1 MYKRSIVIALVVL
14 TVTCVYI
21 KSIVDLQ
28 NDKRQIQEELL
39 QNEGLLLTAKD
50 EIKATQDLLNN
61 QIQKNET
68 LIAEIDSLQLE
79 LETLKKEHET
89 LKKEYEILKKEHEEC
104 KKLIDFVDLDAPTNQ
119 RMKSYMDYRAITAK
133 TSRQYILQHTLA
145 YTGDYGLRMVNGRYC
160 VALGSYYT
168 KTIGQYVDIELE
180 NGKII
185 HGILADQKSDAH
197 TDAMNQIHSDG
208 SVVEFVVDGTVFDPA
223 VIKHTG
229 DISYLN
235 GWDSKVVKIRVYDTI
250 EDF

>member
-1 MYKRSIVIALVVL
+1 MYKRSIAIALVVL

-39 QNEGLLLTAKD
+39 QNESLLLTAKD
-50 EIKATQDLLNN
+50 EIKATQELLNN

-68 LIAEIDSLQLE
+68 LVAEIDSLQLE
-79 LETLKKEHET
+79 LEKLKEEHASLKE
-89 LKKEYEILKKEHEEC
+89 EYEEC
-104 KKLIDFVDLDAPTNQ
+104 KKLVDFVDLDVPSNQ
-119 RMKSYMDYRAITAK
+119 RIKSYMDYRAITAK

-185 HGILADQKSDAH
+185 HGILADQKSNAH
-197 TDAMNQIHSDG
+197 TDAMNQMHSDG

-235 GWDSKVVKIRVYDTI
+235 GWDSKVINIRVYDTI